1 MSDFVLGI
9 HGDGRAIALEP
20 QGTIDLEG
28 AQTLLETVGSLRGE
42 RHALLAIDLEG
53 VTGLTREAWRL
64 LATSELPVEVL
75 ASGGG

>member
-9 HGDGRAIALEP
+9 HGDGRAISLEP

-28 AQTLLETVGSLRGE
+28 ARTLLDTVGSLRHE
-42 RHALLAIDLEG
+42 RHALLAIDLDG

-64 LATSELPVEVL
+64 LASSELPVEVL

>member
-1 MSDFVLGI
+1 VSDFVLGI
-9 HGDGRAIALEP
+9 TGDGHAINLEP

-28 AQTLLETVGSLRGE
+28 ARALLDTVGTLRHE
-42 RHALLAIDLEG
+42 RHPLVAIDLDG

-75 ASGGG
+75 VSGGG

>member
-28 AQTLLETVGSLRGE
+28 AQTLLETVGTLRSE

-53 VTGLTREAWRL
+53 VTGLTRAAWRL

-75 ASGGG
+75 ASGG